1 MPKLRSLD
9 PLVREIDPVVKDVR
23 IENTIYGD
31 LVRPELLP
39 KPSCEVW
46 LICGPPASG
55 KSTYVSANARKGD
68 IVIDVDAIAR
78 EYGMGRE
85 RLSEATAMLLLDR
98 NERLAALAT
107 EPPTTTAWVIMGGA
121 SEELRR
127 WWCNALGVEPDHLI
141 VLVPPRAELYR
152 RIMGDPDRRSVQHLH
167 MQLVDKW
174 FMQNA

>member
-1 MPKLRSLD
+1 MPKLRPLGL
-9 PLVREIDPVVKDVR
+9 LVREMEPAIRDVR

-31 LVRPELLP
+31 LVRPALLP
-39 KPSCEVW
+39 KPACKVW

-55 KSTYVSANARKGD
+55 KSTYVRANAGKGD

-98 NERLAALAT
+98 NERLAALAS
-107 EPPTTTAWVIMGGA
+107 EPVDRVAWVIMGGA
-121 SEELRR
+121 SHELRQ

-141 VLVPPRAELYR
+141 VLVPSREELYF
-152 RIMGDPDRRSVQHLH
+152 RIMNDPDRRSVHHLH
-167 MQLVDKW
+167 KSLVDKW
-174 FMQNA
+174 FMQDD